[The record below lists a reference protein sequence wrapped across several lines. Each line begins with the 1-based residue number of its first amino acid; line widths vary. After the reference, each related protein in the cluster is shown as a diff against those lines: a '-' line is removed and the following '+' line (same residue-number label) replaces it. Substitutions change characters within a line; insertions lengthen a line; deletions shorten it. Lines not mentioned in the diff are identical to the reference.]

1 MNATIAGIRLIAVID
16 MKTNLYWILGIL
28 LLLGCVSAQSALVD
42 IQSSDQKWIKE
53 GALLPENLS
62 QLYSYKADLIEIQ
75 KKITSGIGADKDGL
89 NVLLNAKIA
98 MAEAQENVL
107 KGLNAYNLIG
117 SSTDCSQNSNAKK
130 AGNYFSAASKK
141 AGIAAE
147 LQKTFNSN
155 YADALKV
162 EKNTTIVTVMDA
174 LKESA
179 KRYSDG
185 IQSLCQ

>member
-1 MNATIAGIRLIAVID
+1 M
-16 MKTNLYWILGIL
+16 
-28 LLLGCVSAQSALVD
+28 
-42 IQSSDQKWIKE
+42 E
-53 GALLPENLS
+53 
-62 QLYSYKADLIEIQ
+62 
-75 KKITSGIGADKDGL
+75 KKINSSAGGEKDGL

-117 SSTDCSQNSNAKK
+117 STKVDCSPTSSAKK
-130 AGNYFSAASKK
+130 AQNYFSVASKK

-147 LQKTFNSN
+147 LQAKFNST

-162 EKNTTIVTVMDA
+162 QKNTNSVTVMNS
-174 LKESA
+174 LMESA

>member
-1 MNATIAGIRLIAVID
+1 M
-16 MKTNLYWILGIL
+16 L
-28 LLLGCVSAQSALVD
+28 LLLGCVSAESALVD
-42 IQSSDQKWIKE
+42 IQMSDQKWIKE
-53 GALLPENLS
+53 GSLLPENLS

-75 KKITSGIGADKDGL
+75 KKVNSGVGGDKDGL

-98 MAEAQENVL
+98 MVEAQENVL

-117 SSTDCSQNSNAKK
+117 SKKVDCSPTSSAKK
-130 AGNYFSAASKK
+130 AENYFSVASKK
-141 AGIAAE
+141 AGIAAD
-147 LQKTFNSN
+147 LQQSFNST

-162 EKNTTIVTVMDA
+162 EKNTNSVTVMNS
-174 LKESA
+174 LMESA